1 MFYTIREGIIKFEI
15 IIFMICALSISG
27 LINNAYCQ
35 ENMVSPNS
43 VSIGIE
49 SVDRNDK
56 QNEESDSNMWQKI
69 WGKKSRDALLLGMW
83 SIHLRG
89 TGEYWKE
96 DGGSNEQNH
105 LFGIQYYGLTAGTYI
120 NSHDD
125 RAWFIGLAREVY
137 SRELTDKARLD
148 IGYKFGPL
156 LGYGDDLPNIGGMS
170 LFGAASFGI
179 SWYGLGID
187 IMLIPVGVITGGF
200 RIDFD

>member
-1 MFYTIREGIIKFEI
+1 MQNSNITK
-15 IIFMICALSISG
+15 IIFLICTLSIFS
-27 LINNAYCQ
+27 LLNDVFCQ
-35 ENMVSPNS
+35 ENMPSQDS
-43 VSIGIE
+43 VSVHIE
-49 SVDRNDK
+49 NIDKNEK
-56 QNEESDSNMWQKI
+56 QNETADSNRWRQI
-69 WGKKSRDALLLGMW
+69 WGNKARNALLLGMW
-83 SIHLRG
+83 SFHLSG
-89 TGEYWKE
+89 SGESLG

-137 SRELTDKARLD
+137 SRELTDNARLD

-156 LGYGDDLPNIGGMS
+156 YGYGDDLPNIGGMS
-170 LFGAASFGI
+170 LFGAATFGI